1 MIRRIPAAIRRIE
14 DITDE
19 PRVSVVGT
27 VIKRGEAEFMLDD
40 GTGQL
45 TVITPEDP
53 AVSERDVVR
62 VIGKVYGT
70 TLEAEIVCPLKDINM
85 QLYIKM
91 YELRKRIYG
100 TQ

>member
-27 VIKRGEAEFMLDD
+27 VIKRGEAEFILDD

-53 AVSERDVVR
+53 AVQEKDIVR

-70 TLEAEIVCPLKDINM
+70 TLEAEVVSSLKDINM

-91 YELRKRIYG
+91 YELRKKIYG
-100 TQ
+100 SQ

>member
-27 VIKRGEAEFMLDD
+27 VIKRGEAEFILDD

-53 AVSERDVVR
+53 AVQERDVVR

-70 TLEAEIVCPLKDINM
+70 TLEAEVVSPLKDINM

-91 YELRKRIYG
+91 YELRKKIYG
-100 TQ
+100 SQ